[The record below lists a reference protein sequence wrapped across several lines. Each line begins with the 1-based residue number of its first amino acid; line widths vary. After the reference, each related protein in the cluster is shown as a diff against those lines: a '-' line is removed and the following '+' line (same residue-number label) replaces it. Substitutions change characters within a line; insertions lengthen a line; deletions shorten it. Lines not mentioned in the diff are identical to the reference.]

1 MIVAP
6 PTAPTRWKEAPNKRK
21 QLHCTKDSFPPAGPT
36 PPLPSKWAPAN
47 HTSQKTRPQEP
58 LPPIPINP
66 KEALNRRILPLSA
79 RKSASTSWNE
89 KFVKKY
95 IPT

>member
-36 PPLPSKWAPAN
+36 PPP
-47 HTSQKTRPQEP
+47 PQQMGPRQPHQPEN
-58 LPPIPINP
+58 PPPGAATP
-66 KEALNRRILPLSA
+66 HSHKPQGSSE
-79 RKSASTSWNE
+79 
-89 KFVKKY
+89 
-95 IPT
+95 

>member
-36 PPLPSKWAPAN
+36 PPPPPAN
-47 HTSQKTRPQEP
+47 GP
-58 LPPIPINP
+58 PPITP
-66 KEALNRRILPLSA
+66 A
-79 RKSASTSWNE
+79 RKPAPRSRYPP
-89 KFVKKY
+89 F
-95 IPT
+95 P